1 MANPQSKQQQSQQIP
16 HCYYEGYLE
25 KRSAKEKVS
34 QRLWASLCG
43 NTLFFYNTIKDAE
56 VSVKCSEEWRLD
68 HGRHDVNGVMMLA
81 VSCPLMQYVDRI
93 DLDGFVS
100 LLDDNSRDRNL
111 EAARFQL
118 RTKEGEFKITVPT
131 LENRELWK
139 GFIHAVAELSLPSTL
154 NLLPGQVHMLQEVVE
169 KERER
174 QLSAAVQ
181 ENLYLSLVADMPPC
195 FHEVSRREAMSLL
208 EKYPDC
214 GNMLLRPSKDGSMAV
229 TTRQDLNGS
238 VFHHYRVIRR
248 PEGGFVINLETP
260 IPCASLYEVIKC
272 LEEKTSGVL
281 QPFILDNIY
290 NDNITLVQQNDENGE
305 KKLQPITGSPSLKTP
320 PSGNQ
325 KPTVSPDAKSFSRR
339 CNDGSNEMQESRHPA
354 CASVGP
360 SKTVN
365 AKESKSIHTG
375 SGKRAPMPLPKFV
388 RKFVSPVQDSLPSN
402 SSSEDQSSGTDQHHV
417 TVPSMSAKTCMHNKQ
432 AIPKPSFA
440 MATSP
445 GDLPLG
451 K

>member
-56 VSVKCSEEWRLD
+56 
-68 HGRHDVNGVMMLA
+68 
-81 VSCPLMQYVDRI
+81 YVDRI

-375 SGKRAPMPLPKFV
+375 SGKRAPMPLPKFGRYQPPCPDLRRCAV
-388 RKFVSPVQDSLPSN
+388 CVSGRTADQIVIN
-402 SSSEDQSSGTDQHHV
+402 SSGEIPAAELFQ
-417 TVPSMSAKTCMHNKQ
+417 PSDMW
-432 AIPKPSFA
+432 SFIF
-440 MATSP
+440 
-445 GDLPLG
+445 
-451 K
+451 

>member
-56 VSVKCSEEWRLD
+56 
-68 HGRHDVNGVMMLA
+68 
-81 VSCPLMQYVDRI
+81 YVDRI

-360 SKTVN
+360 SKTGRFQSARTPHLRRLEV
-365 AKESKSIHTG
+365 
-375 SGKRAPMPLPKFV
+375 PPPPL
-388 RKFVSPVQDSLPSN
+388 SN
-402 SSSEDQSSGTDQHHV
+402 N
-417 TVPSMSAKTCMHNKQ
+417 HNVEN
-432 AIPKPSFA
+432 
-440 MATSP
+440 SP
-445 GDLPLG
+445 GASDRVSESLQSRVDQTQTVNM
-451 K
+451 KCQ